1 MRLSIY
7 QNKYCKKKKK
17 VIRKISVASHE
28 FPICKSHLTPSKKDI
43 MQRGLMQV
51 SFYTFVI
58 NSVKI

>member
-1 MRLSIY
+1 M
-7 QNKYCKKKKK
+7 
-17 VIRKISVASHE
+17 RKISVASHE

>member
-1 MRLSIY
+1 MK
-7 QNKYCKKKKK
+7 QVFTQKNTAKKKKK